1 MTRLVA
7 VLGYSDGSAATALHP
22 VCVARVARAEVEAA
36 STDVVLFSGWARR
49 GRVASEAEL
58 MAASWSGVP
67 RRHLVD
73 RGARTTLGNAIAV
86 GRAARRV
93 DADEVI
99 LVTSSW
105 HVRRATV
112 LVRAA
117 LLGSGAR
124 LRVAAAEETTTP
136 GRGAREL
143 MAWTVVPLLA
153 LIAART
159 R

>member
-22 VCVARVARAEVEAA
+22 VCVARVARAEIEAA
-36 STDVVLFSGWARR
+36 SADVVLFSGWARN
-49 GRVASEAEL
+49 GRAASEADL
-58 MAASWSGVP
+58 MAASWSGAP
-67 RRHLVD
+67 RRYLVD
-73 RGARTTLGNAIAV
+73 RGARTTLENAIAV
-86 GRAARRV
+86 GRAARRIE
-93 DADEVI
+93 ADEVV

-105 HVRRATV
+105 HARRATV

-124 LRVAAAEETTTP
+124 LRVAAAEETATAV
-136 GRGAREL
+136 RGAREL
-143 MAWTVVPLLA
+143 VAWTVVPLLA